1 MRRSLVLT
9 QEGARHSFR
18 ASLPAAV
25 KLRRKPPLAA
35 IGNDTPAMQ
44 RSLTDTRGVV
54 STYFAATLAVL
65 VFIM

>member
-25 KLRRKPPLAA
+25 KLRRRPRLRSPEIDA
-35 IGNDTPAMQ
+35 PALQ
-44 RSLTDTRGVV
+44 RSLSDTRGVV